1 MKKSKKETTITMDTA
16 KPKGGG
22 GEMASNT
29 SDPGGV
35 IQTDGENAF
44 Q

>member
-22 GEMASNT
+22 GNGKQHFRSKRGHQN
-29 SDPGGV
+29 SL
-35 IQTDGENAF
+35 
-44 Q
+44 